1 MNFKLGK
8 MFAVGVSSLA
18 LSSVT
23 TAQIDE
29 IIVTANK
36 KEQTLQDIPMSV
48 TVTSAEQIEQS
59 AIVDLLDLQ
68 SAVPSL
74 RMTQLQK
81 TTETNFIIRGFGN
94 GANNP
99 GIELNTRVI
108 STITKTSNDEIRF
121 CCFLQLSHSERWNGG
136 L

>member
-8 MFAVGVSSLA
+8 MFAVGMSSLA

-48 TVTSAEQIEQS
+48 TVTSAEQIE
-59 AIVDLLDLQ
+59 
-68 SAVPSL
+68 
-74 RMTQLQK
+74 
-81 TTETNFIIRGFGN
+81 
-94 GANNP
+94 
-99 GIELNTRVI
+99 
-108 STITKTSNDEIRF
+108 
-121 CCFLQLSHSERWNGG
+121 
-136 L
+136 